1 MGDPRADRML
11 SREVRVIDPQAM
23 QALAQL
29 LQQQIAAAQREAAM
43 LSQLLQPSPGAVQPG
58 PIQTKV

>member
-1 MGDPRADRML
+1 ML